1 MKRGNDQNLRSY
13 LEKAKGP
20 ASLETSFNLSN
31 QPTKGFMKILITSIP
46 GAGHLN
52 PLLSIASLLV
62 ESGHEVAVQVNEDLR
77 PAVEAAGHRFLS
89 EIPNALTSGGY
100 YFETY
105 PERMQKSPGMEMT
118 GYDLVHFFARNIAAQ
133 SASLKM
139 ALYDFQ
145 ADLILADS
153 LYWGTLPMLVG
164 PRDNRPAIAH
174 LGISVVNIGSGKNI
188 PMRPNET
195 PEQHEAELQLRERFI
210 LQPAQ
215 QAVNTALASLGYPA
229 LPCPILEAM
238 TRLPDLY
245 LHPGIESFEYPDSNS
260 KVRYIGALPTPTGQP
275 KLPEWWQQIDRTKSL
290 VLVTQGTVANR
301 DLGQVIAPALVA
313 LGGREDVTI
322 IVTTGGQPVE
332 SIPVAIP
339 SNARIASFLPYA
351 QIMPEI
357 DLLITNGGYGTV
369 NMAISHG
376 IPVISAGLTED
387 KEEVSA
393 HVQWSGAGI
402 DLRTDQATPEAIR
415 HAVDE
420 IFTQPGYH
428 ERAQQ
433 LSIEFARHDVKSE
446 LLSLIEECVRDT
458 VSA

>member
-1 MKRGNDQNLRSY
+1 
-13 LEKAKGP
+13 
-20 ASLETSFNLSN
+20 
-31 QPTKGFMKILITSIP
+31 MKILIASIP

-77 PAVEAAGHRFLS
+77 PAVEASGHRFLS
-89 EIPNALTSGGY
+89 EIPNAQTSGGY

-105 PERMQKSPGMEMT
+105 LERMQKSPGMEMT

-133 SASLKM
+133 FASLKM
-139 ALYDFQ
+139 ALYDFP

-164 PRDNRPAIAH
+164 PRDKRPAIAH
-174 LGISVVNIGSGKNI
+174 LGVSVVNIGSGKNI
-188 PMRPNET
+188 PMRPDET
-195 PEQHEAELQLRERFI
+195 PEQRETELHLRERFI

-215 QAVNTALASLGYPA
+215 QAVNAALASLGYPA

-238 TRLPDLY
+238 TALPDLY

-260 KVRYIGALPTPTGQP
+260 KVQYIGALPTPAGQP
-275 KLPEWWQQIDRTKSL
+275 ALPEWWQHLDRTKRL
-290 VLVTQGTVANR
+290 VLVTQGTIANR
-301 DLGQVIAPALVA
+301 DFGQVIAPALVA
-313 LGGREDVTI
+313 LGSRKDVTI
-322 IVTTGGQPVE
+322 IVTTGGQPAE

-402 DLRTDQATPEAIR
+402 DLRTNQATPEAIK

-420 IFTQPGYH
+420 ISTRPGYR
-428 ERAQQ
+428 ERALQ
-433 LSIEFARHDVKSE
+433 LSLEFASHDVEAE
-446 LLSLIEECVRDT
+446 LLSLIEECVRDS

>member
-1 MKRGNDQNLRSY
+1 
-13 LEKAKGP
+13 
-20 ASLETSFNLSN
+20 
-31 QPTKGFMKILITSIP
+31 MKILIASIP
-46 GAGHLN
+46 AAGHLN
-52 PLLSIASLLV
+52 PLLSIATLMV
-62 ESGHEVAVQVNEDLR
+62 QYGHEVAVQVSEDLR
-77 PAVEAAGHRFLS
+77 PAVESAGHRFLS
-89 EIPNALTSGGY
+89 EIPIAQTSGSY

-118 GYDLVHFFARNIAAQ
+118 GHDLVHFFARNIPAQ

-139 ALYDFQ
+139 ALYDFP

-153 LYWGTLPMLVG
+153 IYWGTLPMLIG
-164 PRDNRPAIAH
+164 PRDKRPAIAH
-174 LGISVVNIGSGKNI
+174 LGVSVVNIGSGKNI
-188 PMRPNET
+188 PMRPDET
-195 PEQHEAELQLRERFI
+195 PKQRKAERQLRERFM

-215 QAVNTALASLGYPA
+215 QAVNAALASLGYPA

-238 TRLPDLY
+238 TELSDLY

-260 KVRYIGALPTPTGQP
+260 KVRYIGALPTPAGQP
-275 KLPEWWQQIDRTKSL
+275 TLPEWWQHLDPTKRL

-301 DLGQVIAPALVA
+301 DFGQVIAPTLVA

-351 QIMPEI
+351 QIMSEI

-369 NMAISHG
+369 NMAIAHG
-376 IPVISAGLTED
+376 IPIISAGLTED

-402 DLRTDQATPEAIR
+402 DLRTNQATPEAIK
-415 HAVDE
+415 HAVDK
-420 IFTQPGYH
+420 IFTQPGYR

-433 LSIEFARHDVKSE
+433 LSLEFASHDVESE
-446 LLSLIEECVRDT
+446 LLSLIEDCVRDT

>member
-1 MKRGNDQNLRSY
+1 
-13 LEKAKGP
+13 
-20 ASLETSFNLSN
+20 
-31 QPTKGFMKILITSIP
+31 MKILVASIP

-89 EIPNALTSGGY
+89 EIPNAQTSVGY
-100 YFETY
+100 YFDTH
-105 PERMQKSPGMEMT
+105 PERVQKSPGMEMT

-139 ALYDFQ
+139 ALYDFP

-164 PRDNRPAIAH
+164 PRDRRPAIAH
-174 LGISVVNIGSGKNI
+174 LGVSVVNIGSGKNI
-188 PMRPNET
+188 PMRPDET
-195 PEQHEAELQLRERFI
+195 PDQRDAELQLRERLI
-210 LQPAQ
+210 IQPAQ
-215 QAVNTALASLGYPA
+215 QAVNATLASLGYPA

-238 TRLPDLY
+238 TALPDLY
-245 LHPGIESFEYPDSNS
+245 LHPGIQSFAYPNSNS
-260 KVRYIGALPTPTGQP
+260 KVQYIGALPTPAGQP
-275 KLPEWWQQIDRTKSL
+275 TLPEWWQHLDRTKRL
-290 VLVTQGTVANR
+290 VLVTQGTIANR

-313 LGGREDVTI
+313 LGGRKDVTI
-322 IVTTGGQPVE
+322 IVTTGGQPLE
-332 SIPVAIP
+332 SIPAAIP

-376 IPVISAGLTED
+376 IPIISAGLTED

-393 HVQWSGAGI
+393 HVQWFGAGI
-402 DLRTDQATPEAIR
+402 DLRANQATPEAIR

-420 IFTQPGYH
+420 IFTQPGYR
-428 ERAQQ
+428 ERAHQ
-433 LSIEFARHDVKSE
+433 LSLEFASHDVETE
-446 LLSLIEECVRDT
+446 LLSLIEECVRET

>member
-1 MKRGNDQNLRSY
+1 
-13 LEKAKGP
+13 
-20 ASLETSFNLSN
+20 
-31 QPTKGFMKILITSIP
+31 MKILIASIP

-62 ESGHEVAVQVNEDLR
+62 EPGHEVAVLVNEDLR

-89 EIPNALTSGGY
+89 EIPNAQTSAGY

-133 SASLKM
+133 FASLKM

-164 PRDNRPAIAH
+164 PRDKRPAIAH
-174 LGISVVNIGSGKNI
+174 LGVSVVNIGSGKNV
-188 PMRPNET
+188 PMRRDET
-195 PEQHEAELQLRERFI
+195 PEQREAELQLRERLI

-215 QAVNTALASLGYPA
+215 QTVDAALASLGYPA

-238 TRLPDLY
+238 TELPDLY

-260 KVRYIGALPTPTGQP
+260 KVQYIGALPTQAGQP
-275 KLPEWWQQIDRTKSL
+275 TLPDWWQQLDRTKRL
-290 VLVTQGTVANR
+290 VLVTQGTIANR
-301 DLGQVIAPALVA
+301 DFGQVIAPALVA
-313 LGGREDVTI
+313 LGGREDVTV
-322 IVTTGGQPVE
+322 IVTTGGQPAE

-402 DLRTDQATPEAIR
+402 DLRTNQAVPEDIR
-415 HAVDE
+415 HAVNE
-420 IFTQPGYH
+420 IFTQPRYH

-433 LSIEFARHDVKSE
+433 LSLEFASHDVKAE
-446 LLSLIEECVRDT
+446 LLSLIEELVHETVR
-458 VSA
+458 A

>member
-1 MKRGNDQNLRSY
+1 
-13 LEKAKGP
+13 
-20 ASLETSFNLSN
+20 
-31 QPTKGFMKILITSIP
+31 MKILIASIP

-52 PLLSIASLLV
+52 PLLSIASLLT
-62 ESGHEVAVQVNEDLR
+62 EYGHEVAVQVSEDLR
-77 PAVEAAGHRFLS
+77 PAVECAGHRFLS
-89 EIPNALTSGGY
+89 EIPNAQTSGGY
-100 YFETY
+100 YFDTY

-133 SASLKM
+133 FASLKM
-139 ALYDFQ
+139 ALYDFP

-153 LYWGTLPMLVG
+153 IYWGTLPMLVG
-164 PRDNRPAIAH
+164 PRDKRPAIAH
-174 LGISVVNIGSGKNI
+174 LGVSVVNIGSGKNI
-188 PMRPNET
+188 PMRPDET
-195 PEQHEAELQLRERFI
+195 LEQREAELQLRERLI

-215 QAVNTALASLGYPA
+215 HAVNTALASLGYPA

-238 TRLPDLY
+238 TELPDLY
-245 LHPGIESFEYPDSNS
+245 LHPGIGSFEYPDSNS
-260 KVRYIGALPTPTGQP
+260 KVQYIGALPTPAGQP
-275 KLPEWWQQIDRTKSL
+275 TLPEWWQHLDRTKRL

-301 DLGQVIAPALVA
+301 DFGQVIAPALVA

-332 SIPVAIP
+332 SIPVAIS
-339 SNARIASFLPYA
+339 SNARIVSFLPYA

-376 IPVISAGLTED
+376 IPIISAGLTED

-402 DLRTDQATPEAIR
+402 DLRTNQATPEAVR

-420 IFTQPGYH
+420 IFTQLGYLA
-428 ERAQQ
+428 RAQQ
-433 LSIEFARHDVKSE
+433 LSVEFASHDVEAE
-446 LLSLIEECVRDT
+446 LLLLIEECVPET
-458 VSA
+458 VGA

>member
-1 MKRGNDQNLRSY
+1 
-13 LEKAKGP
+13 
-20 ASLETSFNLSN
+20 
-31 QPTKGFMKILITSIP
+31 MKILIASIP

-62 ESGHEVAVQVNEDLR
+62 ESAHEVAVLVNEDLR

-89 EIPNALTSGGY
+89 EIPNAQTSAAY

-118 GYDLVHFFARNIAAQ
+118 GYDLIHFFARNVAAQ
-133 SASLKM
+133 FASLKM

-164 PRDNRPAIAH
+164 PRDKRPPIAH
-174 LGISVVNIGSGKNI
+174 LGVSVVNIGSGKNV
-188 PMRPNET
+188 PMRRDET
-195 PEQHEAELQLRERFI
+195 PEQREAELQLRESLI

-215 QAVNTALASLGYPA
+215 QAVDAALASLGYPP

-238 TRLPDLY
+238 TELPDLY

-260 KVRYIGALPTPTGQP
+260 KVKYIGALPTPAGQP
-275 KLPEWWQQIDRTKSL
+275 TLPDWWQHLDRTKRL
-290 VLVTQGTVANR
+290 VLVTQGTIANR
-301 DLGQVIAPALVA
+301 DFGQVIAPAIVA
-313 LGGREDVTI
+313 LGGRDDVTI
-322 IVTTGGQPVE
+322 IVTTGGQPAE

-402 DLRTDQATPEAIR
+402 DLRTNQAIPEAIK
-415 HAVDE
+415 HAVNE
-420 IFTQPGYH
+420 IFTQPRYR

-433 LSIEFARHDVKSE
+433 LSLEFSSHDVQAE

>member
-1 MKRGNDQNLRSY
+1 
-13 LEKAKGP
+13 
-20 ASLETSFNLSN
+20 
-31 QPTKGFMKILITSIP
+31 MKILIASIP

-77 PAVEAAGHRFLS
+77 PAVEASGHRVLS
-89 EIPNALTSGGY
+89 EIPNAQTSGGY

-105 PERMQKSPGMEMT
+105 PERMQKSPGLELT

-133 SASLKM
+133 FASIKM
-139 ALYDFQ
+139 ALYDFP
-145 ADLILADS
+145 ADLILAGS

-164 PRDNRPAIAH
+164 PRDKRPAIAH
-174 LGISVVNIGSGKNI
+174 LGVSVVNIGSGKNI
-188 PMRPNET
+188 PMRPDET
-195 PEQHEAELQLRERFI
+195 PEQREAELQLRERFM

-215 QAVNTALASLGYPA
+215 QAVNAALASLGYPA

-238 TRLPDLY
+238 TALPDLY

-260 KVRYIGALPTPTGQP
+260 KVQYIGALPTPAGQP
-275 KLPEWWQQIDRTKSL
+275 ALPEWWQHLDRTKRL
-290 VLVTQGTVANR
+290 VLVTQGTIANR
-301 DLGQVIAPALVA
+301 DFGQVIAPALVA
-313 LGGREDVTI
+313 LGSRKDVTI
-322 IVTTGGQPVE
+322 IVTTGGQPAE

-402 DLRTDQATPEAIR
+402 DLRTNQATHEAIQ

-420 IFTQPGYH
+420 IFTQPGYR

-433 LSIEFARHDVKSE
+433 FSLEFASHDVEAE
-446 LLSLIEECVRDT
+446 LLSLIEECVRDS

>member
-1 MKRGNDQNLRSY
+1 
-13 LEKAKGP
+13 
-20 ASLETSFNLSN
+20 
-31 QPTKGFMKILITSIP
+31 MKILIASIP

-52 PLLSIASLLV
+52 PLLSIASLLT
-62 ESGHEVAVQVNEDLR
+62 EYGHEVAVQVSEDLR
-77 PAVEAAGHRFLS
+77 PAVECAGHRFLS
-89 EIPNALTSGGY
+89 EIPNAQTSGGY
-100 YFETY
+100 YFDTY

-133 SASLKM
+133 FASLKM
-139 ALYDFQ
+139 ALYDFP

-153 LYWGTLPMLVG
+153 IYWGTLPMLVG
-164 PRDNRPAIAH
+164 PRDKRPAIAH
-174 LGISVVNIGSGKNI
+174 LGVSVVNIGSGKNI
-188 PMRPNET
+188 PMRPDET
-195 PEQHEAELQLRERFI
+195 LEQREAELQLRERLI

-215 QAVNTALASLGYPA
+215 HAVNTALASLGYPA

-238 TRLPDLY
+238 TELPDLY
-245 LHPGIESFEYPDSNS
+245 LHPGIGSFEYPDSNS
-260 KVRYIGALPTPTGQP
+260 KVQYIGALPTPAGQP
-275 KLPEWWQQIDRTKSL
+275 TLPEWWQHLDRTKRL

-301 DLGQVIAPALVA
+301 DFGQVIAPALVA

-332 SIPVAIP
+332 SIPVAIS
-339 SNARIASFLPYA
+339 SNARIVSFLPYA

-376 IPVISAGLTED
+376 IPIISAGLSED

-402 DLRTDQATPEAIR
+402 DLRTNQATPEAVR

-420 IFTQPGYH
+420 IFTQLGYLA
-428 ERAQQ
+428 RAQQ
-433 LSIEFARHDVKSE
+433 LSVEFASHDVEAE
-446 LLSLIEECVRDT
+446 LLLLIEECVPET
-458 VSA
+458 VGA

>member
-1 MKRGNDQNLRSY
+1 
-13 LEKAKGP
+13 
-20 ASLETSFNLSN
+20 
-31 QPTKGFMKILITSIP
+31 MKILIASTP
-46 GAGHLN
+46 APGHLN

-77 PAVEAAGHRFLS
+77 AAVEAAGHRFLL
-89 EIPNALTSGGY
+89 EIPNAQTSAGY
-100 YFETY
+100 YFDNY

-118 GYDLVHFFARNIAAQ
+118 GYDLVHVFARNIAAQ

-164 PRDNRPAIAH
+164 PRDKRPAIAH
-174 LGISVVNIGSGKNI
+174 LGVSVVNIGSGKNI
-188 PMRPNET
+188 PMRPVET
-195 PEQHEAELQLRERFI
+195 AEQREAELQLREHFM

-215 QAVNTALASLGYPA
+215 QAVNAALASLGYPV

-238 TRLPDLY
+238 TELPDLY

-260 KVRYIGALPTPTGQP
+260 KVRYIGALPTPVGQP
-275 KLPEWWQQIDRTKSL
+275 KLPAWWQQIDPTKRL
-290 VLVTQGTVANR
+290 VLVTQGTIANR
-301 DLGQVIAPALVA
+301 DLSQVIAPALVA

-322 IVTTGGQPVE
+322 IVTTGGQPVD

-339 SNARIASFLPYA
+339 SNARIASFLPYG

-402 DLRTDQATPEAIR
+402 DLRTNHATPEAIK

-420 IFTQPGYH
+420 IFTQPSYG
-428 ERAQQ
+428 ERAQR
-433 LSIEFARHDVKSE
+433 LSLEFASHDVEAE
-446 LLSLIEECVRDT
+446 LLSLIEKCVPET
-458 VSA
+458 VGASEIKIVRSRK

>member
-1 MKRGNDQNLRSY
+1 
-13 LEKAKGP
+13 
-20 ASLETSFNLSN
+20 
-31 QPTKGFMKILITSIP
+31 MKILIASIP
-46 GAGHLN
+46 AAGHLN

-62 ESGHEVAVQVNEDLR
+62 ESGHEVAVQVNEDMR
-77 PAVEAAGHRFLS
+77 PAVESASHRFLS
-89 EIPNALTSGGY
+89 EIPNAQTSGGY
-100 YFETY
+100 YFDTY

-133 SASLKM
+133 FASLKM
-139 ALYDFQ
+139 ALYDFP

-153 LYWGTLPMLVG
+153 IYWGTLPMLVG
-164 PRDNRPAIAH
+164 PHDKRPAIAH
-174 LGISVVNIGSGKNI
+174 LGVSVVNIGSGKNI
-188 PMRPNET
+188 PMRPDES
-195 PEQHEAELQLRERFI
+195 PEQREAELQLRERFI

-215 QAVNTALASLGYPA
+215 QAVDAALASLGYPA

-238 TRLPDLY
+238 TELPDLY

-260 KVRYIGALPTPTGQP
+260 KVQYIGALPTPAGQP
-275 KLPEWWQQIDRTKSL
+275 TLPEWWQHLDRTKRL
-290 VLVTQGTVANR
+290 LLVTQGTVANR
-301 DLGQVIAPALVA
+301 DFGQVIAPALVA

-339 SNARIASFLPYA
+339 SNARIVSFLPYA
-351 QIMPEI
+351 LIMPEI

-376 IPVISAGLTED
+376 IPIISAGLTED

-402 DLRTDQATPEAIR
+402 DLRTNHATPEAIR

-420 IFTQPGYH
+420 IFTQPGYRA
-428 ERAQQ
+428 RAQQ
-433 LSIEFARHDVKSE
+433 LSLEFATHDVEAE
-446 LLSLIEECVRDT
+446 LLLLIEECVPET
-458 VSA
+458 VGA

>member
-1 MKRGNDQNLRSY
+1 
-13 LEKAKGP
+13 
-20 ASLETSFNLSN
+20 
-31 QPTKGFMKILITSIP
+31 MKILIASIP
-46 GAGHLN
+46 AAGHLN
-52 PLLSIASLLV
+52 PLLSIASLMV
-62 ESGHEVAVQVNEDLR
+62 QYGHEVAVQVSEDVR
-77 PAVEAAGHRFLS
+77 PAVESAGHRFLS
-89 EIPNALTSGGY
+89 EIPNAQTSAGY
-100 YFETY
+100 YFQTY

-153 LYWGTLPMLVG
+153 IYWGTLPMLVG
-164 PRDNRPAIAH
+164 PRDKRPAIAH
-174 LGISVVNIGSGKNI
+174 LGVTVVNLACGKNV
-188 PMRPNET
+188 PMRPDET
-195 PEQHEAELQLRERFI
+195 PEQREAELQLRERFM

-215 QAVNTALASLGYPA
+215 RAVNATLASLGYPA

-238 TRLPDLY
+238 TELPDLY

-260 KVRYIGALPTPTGQP
+260 KVQYIGALPTPAGQS
-275 KLPEWWQQIDRTKSL
+275 KLPEWWQQLDRTKRL
-290 VLVTQGTVANR
+290 VLVTQGTIANR
-301 DLGQVIAPALVA
+301 DFGQVIAPALVA

-322 IVTTGGQPVE
+322 IVTTGGQPAE
-332 SIPVAIP
+332 AIPVAIP
-339 SNARIASFLPYA
+339 ANARITPFLPYT

-376 IPVISAGLTED
+376 IPIISAGLTED

-402 DLRTDQATPEAIR
+402 DLRTNQATPEAIR
-415 HAVDE
+415 HAVDA
-420 IFTQPGYH
+420 IFTQSGYRK
-428 ERAQQ
+428 RAQQ
-433 LSIEFARHDVKSE
+433 LSLEFASHAVEAE
-446 LLSLIEECVRDT
+446 LLSLIEECVPET

>member
-1 MKRGNDQNLRSY
+1 
-13 LEKAKGP
+13 
-20 ASLETSFNLSN
+20 
-31 QPTKGFMKILITSIP
+31 MKILIASIP
-46 GAGHLN
+46 GSGHLN
-52 PLLSIASLLV
+52 PLLSVASILK
-62 ESGHEVAVQVNEDLR
+62 ESGHEVSMQVNEDLR
-77 PAVEAAGHRFLS
+77 FAVEAAGHRFLS
-89 EIPNALTSGGY
+89 EIPNAQTSAGY
-100 YFETY
+100 YFDNY

-118 GYDLVHFFARNIAAQ
+118 GFDLVHFFARNIAAQ

-153 LYWGTLPMLVG
+153 IYWGTLPMLVG
-164 PRDNRPAIAH
+164 PRDRRPAIAH
-174 LGISVVNIGSGKNI
+174 LGVSVVNIGSGKKI
-188 PMRPNET
+188 PMRPGET
-195 PEQHEAELQLRERFI
+195 PAQRDAELRLRECLI
-210 LQPAQ
+210 LQPTQ
-215 QAVNTALASLGYPA
+215 QAVNAALASLGCLA

-238 TRLPDLY
+238 TELPDLY

-260 KVRYIGALPTPTGQP
+260 KVQYIGALPTPAGQP
-275 KLPEWWQQIDRTKSL
+275 KLPEWWQQVDRTKRL

-301 DLGQVIAPALVA
+301 DFGQVIAPALVA

-376 IPVISAGLTED
+376 IPIISAGLTED

-402 DLRTDQATPEAIR
+402 DLRTNQATPEAIR
-415 HAVDE
+415 HAVDA
-420 IFTQPGYH
+420 IFTQSGYRK
-428 ERAQQ
+428 RAQQ
-433 LSIEFARHDVKSE
+433 LSLEFASHAVEAE
-446 LLSLIEECVRDT
+446 LLSLIEECVPET
-458 VSA
+458 VGA

>member
-1 MKRGNDQNLRSY
+1 
-13 LEKAKGP
+13 
-20 ASLETSFNLSN
+20 
-31 QPTKGFMKILITSIP
+31 MKILIASIP
-46 GAGHLN
+46 APGHLN

-62 ESGHEVAVQVNEDLR
+62 ESGREVAVQVNEDLR
-77 PAVEAAGHRFLS
+77 PAVEAAGHRFLP
-89 EIPNALTSGGY
+89 EIPNAQTSAGY
-100 YFETY
+100 YIDNY

-153 LYWGTLPMLVG
+153 IYWGTLPMLVG
-164 PRDNRPAIAH
+164 PRDKRPAIAH
-174 LGISVVNIGSGKNI
+174 LGVSVVNIGSGKNI
-188 PMRPNET
+188 PMRPGET
-195 PEQHEAELQLRERFI
+195 REHRDAELRVRERFL

-215 QAVNTALASLGYPA
+215 QAVNAALASLGCPT

-238 TRLPDLY
+238 TTLPDLY
-245 LHPGIESFEYPDSNS
+245 LHPGIESFEYSDSNS
-260 KVRYIGALPTPTGQP
+260 KVRYIGALPTPAGQP
-275 KLPEWWQQIDRTKSL
+275 TVPEWWQHLDRTKRL
-290 VLVTQGTVANR
+290 VLVTQGTTANR
-301 DLGQVIAPALVA
+301 DFGQVIAPALVA
-313 LGGREDVTI
+313 LGDREDVTI

-339 SNARIASFLPYA
+339 SNARITSFLPYA

-402 DLRTDQATPEAIR
+402 DLRTNQATPEAIK

-420 IFTQPGYH
+420 IYAQPRYR
-428 ERAQQ
+428 ERAEQ
-433 LSIEFARHDVKSE
+433 LLLEFANHDVKAE
-446 LLSLIEECVRDT
+446 LLSLIEECVPET
-458 VSA
+458 VGA

>member
-1 MKRGNDQNLRSY
+1 
-13 LEKAKGP
+13 
-20 ASLETSFNLSN
+20 
-31 QPTKGFMKILITSIP
+31 MKILIVSIP
-46 GAGHLN
+46 APGHLN

-77 PAVEAAGHRFLS
+77 SAVEAASHRFLL
-89 EIPNALTSGGY
+89 EIPNAQTSAGY
-100 YFETY
+100 YIDNY
-105 PERMQKSPGMEMT
+105 AERMQKSPGMEMT

-153 LYWGTLPMLVG
+153 IYWGTLPMLVG
-164 PRDNRPAIAH
+164 PRDKRPAIAH
-174 LGISVVNIGSGKNI
+174 LGVSVVNIGSGKNI
-188 PMRPNET
+188 PMRPGET
-195 PEQHEAELQLRERFI
+195 PEQRDAELQIRERFM

-215 QAVNTALASLGYPA
+215 QAVNAALASLGCPA

-238 TRLPDLY
+238 TTLPDLY

-260 KVRYIGALPTPTGQP
+260 KVQYIGALPTPAGQP
-275 KLPEWWQQIDRTKSL
+275 TLPEWWQHLDRTKRL
-290 VLVTQGTVANR
+290 VLVTQGTIANR
-301 DLGQVIAPALVA
+301 DFGQVIAPALVA

-339 SNARIASFLPYA
+339 CNARIASFLPYA

-357 DLLITNGGYGTV
+357 NLLITNGGYGTV

-402 DLRTDQATPEAIR
+402 DLRANQATPEAIQ

-420 IFTQPGYH
+420 IYAQPRYR
-428 ERAQQ
+428 ERAEQ
-433 LSIEFARHDVKSE
+433 LSLEFASRDVKAE
-446 LLSLIEECVRDT
+446 LLSLIEKCVPET
-458 VSA
+458 VGA

>member
-1 MKRGNDQNLRSY
+1 
-13 LEKAKGP
+13 
-20 ASLETSFNLSN
+20 
-31 QPTKGFMKILITSIP
+31 MKILIASIP
-46 GAGHLN
+46 AAGHLN

-62 ESGHEVAVQVNEDLR
+62 RSGHEVAVQVNEDLR

-89 EIPNALTSGGY
+89 EIPNAQTSAGY

-105 PERMQKSPGMEMT
+105 PERMQKSPGMEMI

-139 ALYDFQ
+139 ALYDFP

-153 LYWGTLPMLVG
+153 IYWGTLPMLVG
-164 PRDNRPAIAH
+164 ARDKRPAIAH
-174 LGISVVNIGSGKNI
+174 LGVSVVNIGSGKNV
-188 PMRPNET
+188 PMRPDET
-195 PEQHEAELQLRERFI
+195 REQREAELQLRMRLM

-215 QAVNTALASLGYPA
+215 QAVNAALAGLGYPP

-238 TRLPDLY
+238 TGLPDLY

-260 KVRYIGALPTPTGQP
+260 KVQYIGALPTPAGQP
-275 KLPEWWQQIDRTKSL
+275 KLPEWWQQIDRTKRL

-313 LGGREDVTI
+313 LGGREDVTV
-322 IVTTGGQPVE
+322 IVTTGGQPAE

-351 QIMPEI
+351 QIMPDI

-393 HVQWSGAGI
+393 QVQWSGAGI
-402 DLRTDQATPEAIR
+402 DLRVNQATPETIR

-420 IFTQPGYH
+420 IFAQPSYR

-433 LSIEFARHDVKSE
+433 LSLEFASHDVEAE
-446 LLSLIEECVRDT
+446 LLSLIDECVPET

>member
-1 MKRGNDQNLRSY
+1 
-13 LEKAKGP
+13 
-20 ASLETSFNLSN
+20 
-31 QPTKGFMKILITSIP
+31 MKILIASTPAS
-46 GAGHLN
+46 GHLN
-52 PLLSIASLLV
+52 PLLSVASLLV
-62 ESGHEVAVQVNEDLR
+62 EFGHEVAVQVKEDLR

-89 EIPNALTSGGY
+89 EIPNAQTSAGY

-118 GYDLVHFFARNIAAQ
+118 GYDLVHFFARNIPAQ

-153 LYWGTLPMLVG
+153 TYWGTLPMLVG
-164 PRDNRPAIAH
+164 PRDKRPAIAH
-174 LGISVVNIGSGKNI
+174 LGISVVNICSGKNI
-188 PMRPNET
+188 PMRPGER
-195 PEQHEAELQLRERFI
+195 PEQREAEMQRREHFI
-210 LQPAQ
+210 LEPVQ
-215 QAVNTALASLGYPA
+215 QAVDAALASLGYPA

-238 TRLPDLY
+238 TELPDLY

-260 KVRYIGALPTPTGQP
+260 KVQYIGALPMPAGQP
-275 KLPEWWQQIDRTKSL
+275 KLPEWWQHLDRTKRL
-290 VLVTQGTVANR
+290 VLVTQGTIANR
-301 DLGQVIAPALVA
+301 DFGQVIAPALVA
-313 LGGREDVTI
+313 LDGREDVTI
-322 IVTTGGQPVE
+322 IVTTGGQPAE
-332 SIPVAIP
+332 SIPLAIP
-339 SNARIASFLPYA
+339 SNAHIASFLPYA

-376 IPVISAGLTED
+376 IPIISAGLTED

-402 DLRTDQATPEAIR
+402 DLRTNQATPKAIK

-420 IFTQPGYH
+420 IFTQPGYR
-428 ERAQQ
+428 ERAKQ
-433 LSIEFARHDVKSE
+433 LSLEFASHDIEAE
-446 LLSLIEECVRDT
+446 LLSLVEECVHDT
-458 VSA
+458 VRA

>member
-1 MKRGNDQNLRSY
+1 
-13 LEKAKGP
+13 
-20 ASLETSFNLSN
+20 
-31 QPTKGFMKILITSIP
+31 MKILIASIP
-46 GAGHLN
+46 VPGHLN

-77 PAVEAAGHRFLS
+77 PAVEAAGYRFLS
-89 EIPNALTSGGY
+89 EIPNAQTSAAY
-100 YFETY
+100 YLDNY
-105 PERMQKSPGMEMT
+105 PVRMQKSPGMEMT

-139 ALYDFQ
+139 ALFDFR

-153 LYWGTLPMLVG
+153 IYWGTLPMLVG
-164 PRDNRPAIAH
+164 PRDKRPAIAH
-174 LGISVVNIGSGKNI
+174 LGVSVVNIASGRNI
-188 PMRPNET
+188 PMRPGET
-195 PEQHEAELQLRERFI
+195 PEQRDAELRLRELFI

-215 QAVNTALASLGYPA
+215 QAVNAALASLGYPA

-238 TRLPDLY
+238 TALPDLY
-245 LHPGIESFEYPDSNS
+245 LHPGIKNFEYPDANS
-260 KVRYIGALPTPTGQP
+260 KVRYIGALPALAGQAT
-275 KLPEWWQQIDRTKSL
+275 LPEWWRRLDRTKRF
-290 VLVTQGTVANR
+290 VLVTQGTIANR
-301 DLGQVIAPALVA
+301 DFGEVIAPALVA
-313 LGGREDVTI
+313 LGAREEMI
-322 IVTTGGQPVE
+322 IVVTTGGQPFE
-332 SIPVAIP
+332 SIPVTIP

-376 IPVISAGLTED
+376 IPIISAGLTED

-402 DLRTDQATPEAIR
+402 DLRANQPSPEAIR

-420 IFTQPGYH
+420 IFTQPGYR

-433 LSIEFARHDVKSE
+433 LSLEFATHDVEVE
-446 LLSLIEECVRDT
+446 LLSLIEECVPET
-458 VSA
+458 VGA